1 MNARKTFEA
10 LLAQGVIPVV
20 NENDTISTDEIKFG
34 DNDKLSA
41 LVAGMVE
48 ADLLLILSDVEGL
61 YKFEGDQKILFKEV
75 KEITADIESLACGTS
90 KKQISKGGMSA
101 KLAAI
106 KIALNAKVPCV
117 IAHGEV
123 KNVLERVLAGERI
136 GTFFMEK
143 EEKLL
148 SKKHWISFGA
158 RPKGMLVIDQGAEK
172 ALLENGKSLLLPG
185 IASWDGHFKKN
196 DVVIVCNQD
205 KQEIARGITAYSV
218 SDLHKIEDKK
228 GLREVIH
235 RDDLVLCKR

>member
-1 MNARKTFEA
+1 
-10 LLAQGVIPVV
+10 
-20 NENDTISTDEIKFG
+20 
-34 DNDKLSA
+34 
-41 LVAGMVE
+41 
-48 ADLLLILSDVEGL
+48 
-61 YKFEGDQKILFKEV
+61 
-75 KEITADIESLACGTS
+75 
-90 KKQISKGGMSA
+90 
-101 KLAAI
+101 
-106 KIALNAKVPCV
+106 
-117 IAHGEV
+117 
-123 KNVLERVLAGERI
+123 LAGERI